1 MDEREA
7 EDILR
12 SAPFHQ
18 FLDLSFSEYEEG
30 HVEIAVPMREELL
43 VNPDRD
49 LVHGGIVASL
59 LDIAGHYAVL
69 SEVDTRVPTADF
81 RVDYL
86 RPASSKPF
94 TAIADV
100 ERVGSNLAV
109 ADALVE
115 QEYKGEVQTV
125 ALGRGSYGVSHVD

>member
-1 MDEREA
+1 MDERDA
-7 EDILR
+7 EEILR

-18 FLDLSFSEYEEG
+18 FLDLSFSEYESG
-30 HVEIAVPMREELL
+30 RVEITVPMREELL

-49 LVHGGIVASL
+49 LVHGGVLASL

-86 RPASSKPF
+86 RPTSSKPL
-94 TAIADV
+94 TAIGDV
-100 ERVGSNLAV
+100 ARIGSNLAV
-109 ADALVE
+109 VDALIE
-115 QEYKGEVQTV
+115 QEYEGERQTV
-125 ALGRGSYGVSHVD
+125 ALGRGSYGVSHVE